1 MAAKLGVRL
10 PSMWAAKSKPD
21 VSMISDLVTEGLL
34 TDIARDERAKM
45 GDAFRQEYG
54 RSTAP
59 TTTSLFFT
67 LMHSRTR

>member
-21 VSMISDLVTEGLL
+21 VSVISDLVTEGLL

-45 GDAFRQEYG
+45 GDAFRQ
-54 RSTAP
+54 SQ
-59 TTTSLFFT
+59 
-67 LMHSRTR
+67 HSSDDNVVVLYADAQPHKVK